1 MVTVVAR
8 VGLAE
13 VVEVEEVVKVGVPTG
28 TICMGVAVALTGVGV
43 RKVGVKR
50 SNCSSL
56 SFRVSLRSSG
66 GGGPFRRVYAF
77 MVAEQPWES
86 IMVVCLNGAQKQKNR
101 QGSLSVAAPRKLR
114 ILILEFREESK
125 SRISWS
131 K

>member
-50 SNCSSL
+50 SN
-56 SFRVSLRSSG
+56 
-66 GGGPFRRVYAF
+66 
-77 MVAEQPWES
+77 
-86 IMVVCLNGAQKQKNR
+86 
-101 QGSLSVAAPRKLR
+101 
-114 ILILEFREESK
+114 
-125 SRISWS
+125 
-131 K
+131 

>member
-66 GGGPFRRVYAF
+66 GGGPFRRVCAF
-77 MVAEQPWES
+77 MIDEQPWES
-86 IMVVCLNGAQKQKNR
+86 DYVGLPEWCPKA
-101 QGSLSVAAPRKLR
+101 
-114 ILILEFREESK
+114 EESTGLVECG
-125 SRISWS
+125 ST
-131 K
+131 